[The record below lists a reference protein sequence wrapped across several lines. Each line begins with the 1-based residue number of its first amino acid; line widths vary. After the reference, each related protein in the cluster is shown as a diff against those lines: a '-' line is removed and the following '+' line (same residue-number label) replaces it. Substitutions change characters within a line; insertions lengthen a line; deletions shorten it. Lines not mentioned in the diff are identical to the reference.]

1 MLTLKQQCKRIEL
14 TQKNYNT
21 GKNQNR
27 DGILINR
34 YIHLLNESTNFK
46 YFDSMTGGIKLND
59 LKKDL
64 LT

>member
-1 MLTLKQQCKRIEL
+1 MLTIKQQCKRIML
-14 TQKNYNT
+14 TQKNYKT
-21 GKNQNR
+21 GNNQNR

-34 YIHLLNESTNFK
+34 YIHLLNEATNFK
-46 YFDSMTGGIKLND
+46 YFDSMPGGIKLND